1 MNPLVPTGP
10 VVAAVFPTQDAAADA
25 LEQLRAAGVTPEQVS
40 LVVAD
45 QPDAAGAVPD
55 PSDEAASGAAT
66 GGIVGGVVGGLA
78 GWLLGVGALAIPGIG
93 PVLSAGILGSLLAG
107 AAVGAAAGGLLGGL
121 AGMGIPEEHARDYEA
136 HVREGRVLLTVHPP
150 DAATAARLRAILDSS
165 GGTDTRAYGDRVDQ
179 PAAAEPDPAPL
190 IENTLPVDPI
200 RDEMVAPAA
209 EPIANIVDDGDDG
222 ADGEVGVAP
231 EPPHATW
238 GGEALGA
245 AAGAI
250 AGGVLGAVVGGP
262 LGAAVGVA
270 VGGGA
275 GSGAVH
281 LASEPNPGPRGTEIG
296 AGTGALVGG
305 IMGSPGGPLGAAVGA
320 ALGAALGGA
329 SGELVQDATEEI
341 IAEREAVAAHSRE
354 EAALAEVPSGA
365 SADPAAG
372 SLPVP
377 DTGASRAL
385 GAAVSP
391 NSAASAATPAMIDT
405 AVPQAAPAT
414 GHDGGPATATP

>member
-1 MNPLVPTGP
+1 
-10 VVAAVFPTQDAAADA
+10 
-25 LEQLRAAGVTPEQVS
+25 
-40 LVVAD
+40 
-45 QPDAAGAVPD
+45 
-55 PSDEAASGAAT
+55 
-66 GGIVGGVVGGLA
+66 
-78 GWLLGVGALAIPGIG
+78 
-93 PVLSAGILGSLLAG
+93 
-107 AAVGAAAGGLLGGL
+107 
-121 AGMGIPEEHARDYEA
+121 
-136 HVREGRVLLTVHPP
+136 
-150 DAATAARLRAILDSS
+150 
-165 GGTDTRAYGDRVDQ
+165 
-179 PAAAEPDPAPL
+179 
-190 IENTLPVDPI
+190 
-200 RDEMVAPAA
+200 
-209 EPIANIVDDGDDG
+209 DDG

-281 LASEPNPGPRGTEIG
+281 LASEPNTGPRGTEIG

-365 SADPAAG
+365 SAHPAAG

-377 DTGASRAL
+377 DTGATRAL
-385 GAAVSP
+385 GATVSAD
-391 NSAASAATPAMIDT
+391 SAPRAATPAMMDT

-414 GHDGGPATATP
+414 GHDGGPATATPYRGAGDAARSASPQSIEILPGDQPATRDLGVAPTSTDRGPQGIDTEYRSGGDGPRGGTIDDES